1 MSTLADFSCSLWNV
15 ENAAFAI
22 FQRIYSR
29 VNLFAIGNRKEQH
42 IKPKGK
48 KKYERGDSTKQI
60 LVHGVMTRIWTG
72 QGYEIGN
79 KKEEI

>member
-22 FQRIYSR
+22 FQEYR
-29 VNLFAIGNRKEQH
+29 VPLFSIGNRKEQH

-48 KKYERGDSTKQI
+48 KKYERET
-60 LVHGVMTRIWTG
+60 VPNRFWFTV
-72 QGYEIGN
+72 
-79 KKEEI
+79 